1 MAYKK
6 LSQLTDLELDR
17 LVHEI
22 VEGRLV
28 KLDPDSSAIFEIT
41 PKTLPEYS
49 RNRSDTEGAVRGL
62 INCGKLNTRTTWP
75 IVTARCL
82 YKGKIEPVAFLL
94 QNNGPLK
101 AVPGAR
107 NWTVIRDGKQ
117 ERAMCELLVL
127 HFWHGRSGMRAI
139 DMSASATMP
148 INGLPGMKLEEDGVS
163 WAIETSGKRG

>member
-1 MAYKK
+1 MAYRK
-6 LSQLTDLELDR
+6 LSQLDDLELDR

-22 VEGRLV
+22 VDGRLV
-28 KLDPDSSAIFEIT
+28 KLDPDSSAIFEVT
-41 PKTLPEYS
+41 PKTLPQYS
-49 RNRSDTEGAVRGL
+49 RNRSDTEAAVRSL

-94 QNNGPLK
+94 QNNAPLK

-107 NWTVIRDGKQ
+107 NWTVIRNGRL

-127 HFWHGRSGMRAI
+127 HFWRTRGEGQGAV
-139 DMSASATMP
+139 DMSATMP
-148 INGLPGMKLEEDGVS
+148 LNGMSGVMKLEEDGLS
-163 WAIETSGKRG
+163 WEIEMNKR